1 LPIHNP
7 EVNSAAKARLIAA
20 LQQGRLI
27 GVTGAGLSAWA
38 GYPVWNSA
46 LRRLADLVAE
56 ITGDGQ
62 RGEEVIVHNMDM
74 LFCAQKLG
82 QIIGDVEFSNFLLR
96 EFGPTGK
103 LPPNVLLQFAS
114 LPLRH
119 IVTLNFDLSC
129 EEAHTAIQVPFR
141 SQSSRKGNR
150 VCALFPYCSLAD
162 FGWSCKCLILWLR
175 GSQRHE
181 FARNSLRAISC

>member
-1 LPIHNP
+1 M
-7 EVNSAAKARLIAA
+7 
-20 LQQGRLI
+20 
-27 GVTGAGLSAWA
+27 TGAGLSAWA
-38 GYPVWNSA
+38 GYPVWDGA
-46 LRRLADLVAE
+46 LRRLAELVAE

-62 RGEEVIVHNMDM
+62 RGEEVIAQNMDM

-129 EEAHTAIQVPFR
+129 EKAHTASRR
-141 SQSSRKGNR
+141 SRRSLPKTCCLKTSKG
-150 VCALFPYCSLAD
+150 L
-162 FGWSCKCLILWLR
+162 
-175 GSQRHE
+175 
-181 FARNSLRAISC
+181 